1 MREGL
6 EAVFRAEDGERPRAI
21 LVGIEDGSGET
32 EQMLDELSRLLD
44 TSGGETYARLI
55 QAREKP
61 DARTYIGSGKI
72 EELRELCE
80 SGGVKAVVFDTELS
94 PAQIKNIEDD
104 LGGDV
109 TVIDRSMLI
118 LDIFA
123 LHAVT
128 DEGKIQV
135 ELAQLQYSSP
145 RLVGRG
151 TEMSRQGGGI
161 ASRGPGET
169 KLETDRRRVRARMA
183 ALRRELDRIAR
194 ERELRRYARKRSG
207 IMTVAIA
214 GYTNAGKSTLLNYLT
229 GAGILAEDKLFAT
242 LDPTTRKYA
251 LPDGTEILL
260 TDTVGFIR
268 KLPHHL
274 VKAFHSTLEEIT
286 QADAIIALSDASDT
300 ECEAELKVTTGLL
313 EELGAGDKPVLYV
326 FNKCDRAD
334 GSLAAAA
341 ADIPS
346 SDAVFISA
354 RTGEGVDE
362 LVERLGEIARMG
374 KKRLEFHFPASELGC
389 LSALYGSSTVE
400 EVEYVD
406 DGAIV
411 TAVVDGKTAGQYAR
425 FVRR

>member
-6 EAVFRAEDGERPRAI
+6 DIVFRGGDGERPRAV
-21 LVGIEDGSGET
+21 LVGIEDGSGDT
-32 EQMLDELSRLLD
+32 ERMLDELSRLLD

-72 EELRELCE
+72 EELRRLCE
-80 SGGVKAVVFDTELS
+80 AGDAKVALFDAELS

-128 DEGKIQV
+128 DEGKLQV

-145 RLVGRG
+145 RLIGKG

-183 ALRRELDRIAR
+183 ALRRELDRIER
-194 ERELRRYARKRSG
+194 ERELRRSARKRSG

-286 QADAIIALSDASDT
+286 QADAIIALSDASDP
-300 ECEAELKVTTGLL
+300 ECGAELEVTVGLL
-313 EELGAGDKPVLYV
+313 EELGASDKPVLYV
-326 FNKCDRAD
+326 FNKCDSAD

-346 SDAVFISA
+346 ADAIFISA
-354 RTGEGVDE
+354 RTGEGVDT
-362 LVERLGEIARMG
+362 LVSRLGEVVRMG
-374 KKRLEFHFPASELGC
+374 KRRITFHFPASELGC

-406 DGAIV
+406 DGAVV
-411 TAVVDGKTAGQYAR
+411 TAVVDAKIAGQYAK
-425 FVRR
+425 FVTK

>member
-21 LVGIEDGSGET
+21 LVGIEDGLGET

-214 GYTNAGKSTLLNYLT
+214 GYTNAGKSTLLN
-229 GAGILAEDKLFAT
+229 
-242 LDPTTRKYA
+242 
-251 LPDGTEILL
+251 
-260 TDTVGFIR
+260 
-268 KLPHHL
+268 
-274 VKAFHSTLEEIT
+274 
-286 QADAIIALSDASDT
+286 
-300 ECEAELKVTTGLL
+300 
-313 EELGAGDKPVLYV
+313 
-326 FNKCDRAD
+326 
-334 GSLAAAA
+334 
-341 ADIPS
+341 
-346 SDAVFISA
+346 
-354 RTGEGVDE
+354 
-362 LVERLGEIARMG
+362 
-374 KKRLEFHFPASELGC
+374 
-389 LSALYGSSTVE
+389 
-400 EVEYVD
+400 
-406 DGAIV
+406 
-411 TAVVDGKTAGQYAR
+411 
-425 FVRR
+425 RRGNPRGG

>member
-1 MREGL
+1 MREGFDSVFMRDGGDRPK
-6 EAVFRAEDGERPRAI
+6 AV

-32 EQMLDELSRLLD
+32 ERMLDELERLLE
-44 TSGGETYARLI
+44 TSGGQTYARLI

-61 DARTYIGSGKI
+61 DARTYIGSGKVA
-72 EELRELCE
+72 ELRELCE
-80 SGGVKAVVFDTELS
+80 RGDATVAVFDAELS

-104 LGGDV
+104 LGGEV

-128 DEGKIQV
+128 DEGKLQV

-145 RLVGRG
+145 RLVGKG
-151 TEMSRQGGGI
+151 VDMSRQGGGI

-183 ALRRELDRIAR
+183 ALRRELDRIER
-194 ERELRRYARKRSG
+194 ERELRRSARKRSG
-207 IMTVAIA
+207 IVNIAIA

-268 KLPHHL
+268 RLPHHL
-274 VKAFHSTLEEIT
+274 IKAFHSTLEEIT
-286 QADAIIALSDASDT
+286 QADAVIALSDASDP
-300 ECEAELKVTTGLL
+300 ECEAQLEVTARLL
-313 EELGAGDKPVLYV
+313 SELGAGDKPVLYV

-341 ADIPS
+341 AEINAE
-346 SDAVFISA
+346 DAVFISA
-354 RTGEGVDE
+354 RTGEGVD
-362 LVERLGEIARMG
+362 RLIQRLCEIVKQGRQ
-374 KKRLEFHFPASELGC
+374 RITFHFPASQLGY
-389 LSALYGSSTVE
+389 LSALYGSSAVE
-400 EVEYVD
+400 EVEYVE
-406 DGAIV
+406 DGAVV
-411 TAVVDGKTAGQYAR
+411 TAVVDCKTAGQYAR
-425 FVRR
+425 FIKK